1 MALVDYPDS
10 ESSEDEISPLIETD
24 VAQSIDHGTLKRKR
38 DHDAHSTLPPLPVS
52 FHDLYASNSRTASQ
66 DDPGLHAG
74 RQRLT
79 PHVEGNWPTHV
90 YIECEAKPQRQDFTQ
105 RYCTTANG
113 KEGILQRQSRA
124 VYMSW

>member
-10 ESSEDEISPLIETD
+10 GDSDDDCSLPIETD
-24 VAQSIDHGTLKRKR
+24 EPKTKSRETLKRKR
-38 DHDAHSTLPPLPVS
+38 DPDTHSTLPPLPLS

-79 PHVEGNWPTHV
+79 PHVEGHWPTHV
-90 YIECEAKPQRQDFTQ
+90 YIECK
-105 RYCTTANG
+105 ANPP
-113 KEGILQRQSRA
+113 
-124 VYMSW
+124 

>member
-1 MALVDYPDS
+1 MALVDYSDS
-10 ESSEDEISPLIETD
+10 GSSEDDTSLPIETD
-24 VAQSIDHGTLKRKR
+24 VAKTNGHGTLKRKR
-38 DHDAHSTLPPLPVS
+38 HHDAHSTLPPLPVS

-90 YIECEAKPQRQDFTQ
+90 YIECETKSQRQGFTSMIS
-105 RYCTTANG
+105 YH
-113 KEGILQRQSRA
+113 S
-124 VYMSW
+124 